1 MVDRREETRL
11 FIGIVE
17 RRCYIYPAFSRID
30 GKGHVNPDECT
41 AIRNQRQENDERNE
55 MSHDFTMLTHPKR
68 ENRGAVQELRWNF
81 LKPAQAEISNV
92 AGGLFVRH
100 AGIGTGRKP

>member
-1 MVDRREETRL
+1 
-11 FIGIVE
+11 
-17 RRCYIYPAFSRID
+17 
-30 GKGHVNPDECT
+30 
-41 AIRNQRQENDERNE
+41 